1 MRAIALGMSGFA
13 ALRFKASLF
22 DRFMD
27 RLALDPEL
35 FGGFGDG
42 VRGGFFLG
50 RHSRTLKIW
59 SFPIRR
65 RQSALSGIL

>member
-1 MRAIALGMSGFA
+1 
-13 ALRFKASLF
+13 
-22 DRFMD
+22 MD

-35 FGGFGDG
+35 FAGFGDG